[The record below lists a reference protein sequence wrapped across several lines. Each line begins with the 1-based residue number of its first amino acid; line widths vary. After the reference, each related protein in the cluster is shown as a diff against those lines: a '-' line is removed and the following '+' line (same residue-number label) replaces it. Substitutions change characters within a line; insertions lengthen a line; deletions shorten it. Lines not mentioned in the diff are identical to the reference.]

1 MAGIRFIINKDLQGR
16 QDNAAARIMSNLAG
30 AAAQASGTAAVQLVK
45 QGIYDLIL
53 NPAYIGG
60 NGEYRLST
68 DNELS
73 PYTASDKR
81 YPVRNNLI
89 FEDNKRSVKILI
101 WDVRIDTSF
110 ENTIVKTPVT
120 KRRVTIKEY
129 ISAKD
134 YSFTVSGSLI
144 ADSQF
149 YFPLDE
155 LKEFIRLFEIEENF
169 NVRNVFI
176 NAFDVHKVV
185 LESANIPQSSAK
197 FINAIPFNLK
207 LISDQDVQLSI
218 QEEGA

>member
-16 QDNAAARIMSNLAG
+16 QDNAAARIMANMSG

-45 QGIYDLIL
+45 QGVYDLIL

-68 DNELS
+68 DNEVS
-73 PYTASDKR
+73 PFTASDKR
-81 YPVRNNLI
+81 YPARNNLI
-89 FEDNKRSVKILI
+89 FEDNKKSVKILI
-101 WDVRIDTSF
+101 WDARIDASF
-110 ENTIVKTPVT
+110 ENTIVKTAVT

-134 YSFTVSGSLI
+134 YSFTVSGSII

-149 YFPLDE
+149 HFPYDE
-155 LKEFIRLFEIEENF
+155 LREFIRLFEIEENF

>member
-30 AAAQASGTAAVQLVK
+30 AAAQASGTAAVQLVE

-73 PYTASDKR
+73 PFTASDKR

-185 LESANIPQSSAK
+185 LESASIPQSSAK
-197 FINAIPFNLK
+197 FVNAIPFNLK